1 MRCLLYKCW
10 DTHGAAMACPLV
22 HSCKNSYKKCLEPV
36 SFKAE
41 NIKPQGTVSV
51 LYGGHGGE
59 GRYTKALE

>member
-1 MRCLLYKCW
+1 
-10 DTHGAAMACPLV
+10 MAQPWPVLSV

-41 NIKPQGTVSV
+41 NIKPKAQFLCLMEGMGV
-51 LYGGHGGE
+51 